1 VDPGLNVGGTN
12 FGWLAVW
19 VLSPDWLIR
28 KSGVMRLLSGDEMN
42 PHAWRR
48 EMRVVPQLYILDLG
62 IGLTTEGKLRKN
74 LSQVIRKALG

>member
-1 VDPGLNVGGTN
+1 MGLGLNVRGTN
-12 FGWLAVW
+12 FGWLAVC

-42 PHAWRR
+42 PHSWRR
-48 EMRVVPQLYILDLG
+48 EMRAVPQLCILDLG

-74 LSQVIRKALG
+74 LSQGIRKVLG